1 MNTEC
6 GGTSLHAA
14 MAALPLSKEE
24 AMPMDALPAPQSL
37 RRSRYEKYG
46 RVHLRDV
53 RVRRAVS
60 TADFQIVESLR
71 AAGFGRIA
79 GDSARTWV
87 DESDCAPGVF
97 SLISYD
103 VSGQP
108 LATMRV
114 QDGRRARL
122 ELASFVAL
130 DALIPA
136 DELPAVQ
143 FARLSVIRGSQ
154 ATEAMFGLF
163 KSAWSWCYR
172 EKLRTIVIAT
182 PRWSKPIYDFMLFE
196 NLGPNG
202 EFEHALA
209 GGARHV
215 TMKLPVVELEA
226 LWRPR
231 KWPLCTVFFENQHP
245 NLSF

>member
-1 MNTEC
+1 MSTER
-6 GGTSLHAA
+6 GSTAA
-14 MAALPLSKEE
+14 QPEMATRPLNEE
-24 AMPMDALPAPQSL
+24 DTMHMDASPAPQSS
-37 RRSRYEKYG
+37 RRARYEKYG
-46 RVHLRDV
+46 RVHLRGV
-53 RVRRAVS
+53 RVRKAAS

-71 AAGFGRIA
+71 AAGFGRVA
-79 GDSARTWV
+79 CGRTGSWV
-87 DESDCAPGVF
+87 DESDRAPGVF

-103 VSGQP
+103 ESGQP

-114 QDGRRARL
+114 QDGRRSKL

-130 DALIPA
+130 EALISP
-136 DELPAVQ
+136 DELPAAQ
-143 FARLSVIRGSQ
+143 FARLSVNRGSQ

-163 KSAWSWCYR
+163 KAAWSWCYGER
-172 EKLRTIVIAT
+172 LRTVVIAT

-196 NLGPNG
+196 HLGPKG

-215 TMKLPVVELEA
+215 TMKLPIVNLQA

-231 KWPLCTVFFENQHP
+231 DCPLCTVFFDEQHP